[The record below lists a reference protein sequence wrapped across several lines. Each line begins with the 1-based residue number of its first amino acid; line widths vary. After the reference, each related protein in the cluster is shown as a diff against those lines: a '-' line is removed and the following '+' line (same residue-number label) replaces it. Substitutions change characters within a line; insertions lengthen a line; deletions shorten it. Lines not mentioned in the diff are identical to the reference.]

1 MLYGYDVYFAT
12 NNQQIIYMKTV
23 YPGIKMLAVGLLGAL
38 LMTPMITMAQNQS
51 RDQAKDQ
58 DRIDQP
64 KQDQLRDQDCDQSG
78 DCEPIQDRDQTRDQ
92 DRIQDPTAVN
102 ADGPDRTQL
111 RTQTQ
116 DQDCV
121 AGVDCEPIQAQD
133 RDRDRLQ
140 VQTPDQ
146 LRNLIQEQQRQM
158 QQGESE
164 MADGVQQIYR
174 NQNQVRVAVRA
185 LASSSEILGPIGPAV
200 SRIAQDFDNSVQAT
214 IKVEEQ
220 IQNRSR
226 LARVFFGSDDEQ
238 VESLSNNLSA
248 NQNRI
253 RELNMLMDTWN
264 GDPEVQT
271 ILREQIQN
279 MEQEQVRLQQLVDD
293 EADSR
298 GLFGF
303 LFGWL

>member
-1 MLYGYDVYFAT
+1 MNTIF
-12 NNQQIIYMKTV
+12 
-23 YPGIKMLAVGLLGAL
+23 PGTKLVAVGLFGVL
-38 LMTPMITMAQNQS
+38 LIMPMITMAQNQT

-58 DRIDQP
+58 DRVDLP
-64 KQDQLRDQDCDQSG
+64 KQDQIRDQDCDQSG
-78 DCEPIQDRDQTRDQ
+78 DCDPIQDRDQTRDQ
-92 DRIQDPTAVN
+92 DRTQDPTAVN
-102 ADGPDRTQL
+102 GDGPDRIQL

-116 DQDCV
+116 DQDCI
-121 AGVDCEPIQAQD
+121 AGTDCDSIQD
-133 RDRDRLQ
+133 RDRDQDRDRFQ
-140 VQTPDQ
+140 IQTPDQ
-146 LRNLIQEQQRQM
+146 LRNLIQEEQRQM

-174 NQNQVRVAVRA
+174 NQNQVRVAARA

-226 LARVFFGSDDEQ
+226 LAKFFFGSDDDQ
-238 VESLSNNLSA
+238 VGNLSNHLEENK
-248 NQNRI
+248 NRI
-253 RELNMLMDTWN
+253 QELNLLMDTWD
-264 GDPEVQT
+264 GDAEVQT

-279 MEQEQVRLQQLVDD
+279 MEQEQVRLQQLVDE
-293 EADSR
+293 EAGTR

-303 LFGWL
+303 LFGWI

>member
-1 MLYGYDVYFAT
+1 MNT
-12 NNQQIIYMKTV
+12 T
-23 YPGIKMLAVGLLGAL
+23 YPGTKLLAVGLLVAVL
-38 LMTPMITMAQNQS
+38 IAPMITMAQNQA
-51 RDQAKDQ
+51 RDQ
-58 DRIDQP
+58 DRERVDQP
-64 KQDQLRDQDCDQSG
+64 QQDQTRDQTRDQDCVPG
-78 DCEPIQDRDQTRDQ
+78 TECEPIQDRDRIRDQ
-92 DRIQDPTAVN
+92 DRTQDATSSDSA
-102 ADGPDRTQL
+102 GPDRTQL

-121 AGVDCEPIQAQD
+121 AGTDCDPIQD

-140 VQTPDQ
+140 IQPPDQ

-158 QQGESE
+158 PQEE
-164 MADGVQQIYR
+164 NDMADGVQQIYR

-200 SRIAQDFDNSVQAT
+200 SRIADDFDNSVQAT
-214 IKVEEQ
+214 IRVEEQ
-220 IQNRSR
+220 MQNRSR
-226 LARVFFGSDDEQ
+226 LARLFFGSDDEQ
-238 VESLSNNLSA
+238 VSTLGNHLAE

-253 RELNMLMDTWN
+253 RELNMLVDTWD
-264 GDPEVQT
+264 GDAEVQT

-279 MEQEQVRLQQLVDD
+279 MEQEQVRLQQLVD
-293 EADSR
+293 EEVKSR